1 MFKKR
6 KAKRLIERL
15 TGLVAKKDELRKI
28 LDINEKVPTFYI
40 DQYLDLCQE
49 VAELQ
54 FKIEMIRDGK

>member
-1 MFKKR
+1 M
-6 KAKRLIERL
+6 
-15 TGLVAKKDELRKI
+15 VAKKDELRKI